1 MHKITIEQ
9 IDDSRLIVSVNG
21 YEIDILA
28 DEQGLVATLQKDEII
43 HSEIAI
49 DWNEKHINEE

>member
-28 DEQGLVATLQKDEII
+28 DQDGLVATLQKGGEI

-49 DWNEKHINEE
+49 DWNDPHINA